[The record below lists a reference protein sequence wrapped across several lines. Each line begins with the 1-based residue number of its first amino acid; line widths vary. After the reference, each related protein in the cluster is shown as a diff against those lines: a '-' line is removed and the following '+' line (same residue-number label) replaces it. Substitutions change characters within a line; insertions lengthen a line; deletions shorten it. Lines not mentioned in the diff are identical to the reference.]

1 MSTSAESRYKALETD
16 RQPFIDRAREAS
28 KLTLPYVMPEEGHN
42 SHSRLYTPFQ
52 GIGARGVNNLAS
64 KLLLA
69 LLAPNAPFFR
79 LNFDEPKLRAEGATQ
94 AIITE
99 MESALQRV
107 EDSVMEEI
115 SRQSYRVGVHEALKN
130 LIITGNALL
139 YIPPEGG
146 LRVFHL
152 DRYVVSRDPMGNPVK
167 IITKETLNYNTL
179 TEELKEAAGSLEGE
193 TGGKTC
199 DLFTCV
205 ELVDGK
211 WQVHQEIKGNV
222 IQSSIGSF
230 PKGKLPYIPL
240 RFSKID
246 GEDYGRGYVEEYL
259 GDLISLETLT
269 QSIVEGSAAAAKV
282 LFLVNPN
289 GTTRAKTLAESP
301 NGAITQGN
309 AQDVSVLQL
318 DKFNDFRI
326 AADTANTI
334 KERLG
339 QAFLLTSGV
348 VRNAERVTAEEIR
361 MLTMELESA
370 LGGLYSLLSNELQ
383 LPMVN
388 RVMDLMTTDK
398 RLPNL
403 PKDLVKPVIITGVEA
418 LGRGNDLQK
427 LDMFLAGAAQV
438 VGPQA
443 IGQFVNVEEYFK
455 RRATS
460 LGIKTA
466 GLIKTQE
473 EMQQEMQ
480 QAQMMEMASKVA
492 PQGAA
497 ALGNIARDA
506 ASAPPEGAP
515 EESQQQQQQP

>member
-1 MSTSAESRYKALETD
+1 
-16 RQPFIDRAREAS
+16 
-28 KLTLPYVMPEEGHN
+28 MPEDGHN
-42 SHSRLYTPFQ
+42 SHSRLETPFQ

-79 LNFDEPKLRAEGATQ
+79 LNFDEPKLREEGATQ
-94 AIITE
+94 EMITE
-99 MESALQRV
+99 LESALQHV
-107 EDSVMEEI
+107 EDAVMDEI
-115 SRQSYRVGVHEALKN
+115 SRQSYRVGIHEVLKN
-130 LIITGNALL
+130 LIVTGNALI
-139 YIPPEGG
+139 YIPKEGG
-146 LRVFHL
+146 IRVFHL
-152 DRYVVSRDPMGNPVK
+152 DRYVISRDPMGNPIK
-167 IITKETLNYNTL
+167 IITKESLNYNTL
-179 TEELKEAAGSLEGE
+179 SEDLKRAAGYLEGE
-193 TGGKTC
+193 TTGKNC

-205 ELVDGK
+205 ELDGDK
-211 WQVHQEIKGNV
+211 WKVHQEIKGNIV
-222 IQSSIGSF
+222 EGSVGFF
-230 PKGKLPYIPL
+230 PKDKLPYIPL

-246 GEDYGRGYVEEYL
+246 GEDYGRGYVEEYI

-269 QSIVEGSAAAAKV
+269 QAIVEGSAAAAKV

-289 GTTRAKTLAESP
+289 GTTRAKTLSESP

-309 AQDVSVLQL
+309 ANDVSVLQL
-318 DKFNDFRI
+318 NKYNDFRV

-388 RVMDLMTTDK
+388 RVMDIMSSDK
-398 RLPNL
+398 RLPKL

-427 LDMFLAGAAQV
+427 LDLFLAGAAQV

-443 IGQFVNVEEYFK
+443 IAQFVNVEEYFK

-460 LGIKTA
+460 LGIKTR

-473 EMQQEMQ
+473 EIQQQMQ
-480 QAQMMEMASKVA
+480 QAQMMSLAERAA

-497 ALGNIARDA
+497 AFADIARQNA
-506 ASAPPEGAP
+506 AAQSEQPDEA
-515 EESQQQQQQP
+515 QQQQQQ

>member
-1 MSTSAESRYKALETD
+1 MNTSAESRYNALESE

-28 KLTLPYVMPEEGHN
+28 KLTLPYVMPEDGHN

-79 LNFDEPKLRAEGATQ
+79 LNFDEAKLRAEGATQ
-94 AIITE
+94 EIITE
-99 MESALQRV
+99 MEAALQSV

-130 LIITGNALL
+130 LIITGNSLL

-152 DRYVVSRDPMGNPVK
+152 DRYVISRDPMGNPLK
-167 IITKETLNYNTL
+167 IITRETLNYNTL
-179 TEELKEAAGSLEGE
+179 TDELKAAAGYLEGE
-193 TGGKTC
+193 TTGKNC

-205 ELVDGK
+205 ELVDDK
-211 WQVHQEIKGNV
+211 WHVHQEIKGNV
-222 IQSSIGSF
+222 IESSMGSF
-230 PKGKLPYIPL
+230 PKDKLPYIPL

-269 QSIVEGSAAAAKV
+269 QAIVEGSAAAAKV

-326 AADTANTI
+326 ASDTANTI

-361 MLTMELESA
+361 MLTLELESS

-388 RVMDLMTTDK
+388 RVMGLMTEDK
-398 RLPNL
+398 RLPKL

-443 IGQFVNVEEYFK
+443 IGQFVKVDEYFK

-480 QAQMMEMASKVA
+480 QAQMMEMASKAA

-506 ASAPPEGAP
+506 AAAPPEAPP
-515 EESQQQQQQP
+515 EESQQQP

>member
-1 MSTSAESRYKALETD
+1 MNSTSIESQYGSLESE
-16 RQPFIDRAREAS
+16 RRPFLDRARQAS
-28 KLTLPYVMPEEGHN
+28 KLTLPYVMPEDGHN
-42 SHSRLYTPFQ
+42 SHSRLETPFQ

-79 LNFDEPKLRAEGATQ
+79 LNFDEPKLRQEGATQ
-94 AIITE
+94 EIISE
-99 MESALQRV
+99 MEVALQRV
-107 EDSVMEEI
+107 EESVMEEI
-115 SRQSYRVGVHEALKN
+115 SRQSYRVGVHELLKH
-130 LIITGNALL
+130 LIVTGNSLC
-139 YIPPEGG
+139 YIPEEGG
-146 LRVFHL
+146 MRVFHL
-152 DRYVVSRDPMGNPVK
+152 DRFVIKRDPMGNPVK
-167 IITKETLNYNTL
+167 IITKETLDYNTL
-179 TEELKEAAGSLEGE
+179 SDELKQAAGYLEGE
-193 TGGKTC
+193 VFGREC

-205 ELVDGK
+205 ELKDGD
-211 WQVHQEIKGNV
+211 WMVRQEIKGNIV
-222 IQSSIGSF
+222 EGSVGIY
-230 PKGKLPYIPL
+230 KKEKLPYIPL

-269 QSIVEGSAAAAKV
+269 QAIVEGSAAAAKV

-309 AQDVSVLQL
+309 ANDVSVLQL
-318 DKFNDFRI
+318 NKAADFSI
-326 AADTANTI
+326 AAQTANTI

-348 VRNAERVTAEEIR
+348 VRQAERVTAEEIR

-388 RVMDLMTTDK
+388 RVMDIMAKKK
-398 RLPNL
+398 RMPKL

-427 LDMFLAGAAQV
+427 LDLFLAGAAQV

-443 IGQFVNVEEYFK
+443 LGQFVNVEEYFK

-460 LGIKTA
+460 LGIKTR

-473 EMQQEMQ
+473 EIQQ
-480 QAQMMEMASKVA
+480 QAQQSQMMSMAEKAA
-492 PQGAA
+492 PQGVA
-497 ALGNIARDA
+497 ALGNIAREA
-506 ASAPPEGAP
+506 VSQQGAQP
-515 EESQQQQQQP
+515 EEEATEPQ

>member
-1 MSTSAESRYKALETD
+1 MHETSIESQYIALESE
-16 RQPFIDRAREAS
+16 RRPFLDRARQAS
-28 KLTLPYVMPEEGHN
+28 KLTLPYVMPEDGHN
-42 SHSRLYTPFQ
+42 SHSRLETPFQ
-52 GIGARGVNNLAS
+52 GVGARGVNNLAS

-79 LNFDEPKLRAEGATQ
+79 LNFDEAKLREEGATQ
-94 AIITE
+94 EIISE
-99 MESALQRV
+99 MEIALQRV
-107 EDSVMEEI
+107 EETVMEEI
-115 SRQSYRVGVHEALKN
+115 SRQSYRVGVHELLKN
-130 LIITGNALL
+130 LIVTGNALC
-139 YIPPEGG
+139 YIPEEGG
-146 LRVFHL
+146 MRVFHL
-152 DRYVVSRDPMGNPVK
+152 DRYVIQRDPMGNPVK
-167 IITKETLNYNTL
+167 IITKESLNYNTL
-179 TEELKEAAGSLEGE
+179 PEAAKEAAGYLEGDSMGRE
-193 TGGKTC
+193 C
-199 DLFTCV
+199 DLYTCV
-205 ELVDGK
+205 KLMDNK
-211 WQVHQEIKGNV
+211 WMVHQEIKGT
-222 IQSSIGSF
+222 IIEGSVGTF
-230 PKGKLPYIPL
+230 SKEKLPYIPL

-269 QSIVEGSAAAAKV
+269 QAIVEGSAAAAKV

-309 AQDVSVLQL
+309 VNDVSVLQL
-318 DKFNDFRI
+318 NK
-326 AADTANTI
+326 AADFSIASQTINSI

-348 VRNAERVTAEEIR
+348 VRQAERVTAEEIR

-388 RVMDLMTTDK
+388 RVMDIMAKQK
-398 RLPNL
+398 RMPKL

-427 LDMFLAGAAQV
+427 LDLFLAGAAQV

-460 LGIKTA
+460 LGIKTR

-473 EMQQEMQ
+473 EIQQQMQQS
-480 QAQMMEMASKVA
+480 QMMAMAEKAA
-492 PQGAA
+492 PQGVA
-497 ALGNIARDA
+497 ALGNIARESMA
-506 ASAPPEGAP
+506 NEAQAEEAPPP
-515 EESQQQQQQP
+515 EQ

>member
-1 MSTSAESRYKALETD
+1 MSTSAESRYNALETD

-79 LNFDEPKLRAEGATQ
+79 LNFDEPKLRADGATQ
-94 AIITE
+94 EIITE

-167 IITKETLNYNTL
+167 IITRETLNYNTL

-193 TGGKTC
+193 TTGKTC

-205 ELVDGK
+205 ELVDEM

-230 PKGKLPYIPL
+230 PEGKLPYIPL

-269 QSIVEGSAAAAKV
+269 QAIVEGSAAAAKV

-318 DKFNDFRI
+318 DKFNDFKI
-326 AADTANTI
+326 TADTANTI

-388 RVMDLMTTDK
+388 RVMDLMTADK

-403 PKDLVKPVIITGVEA
+403 PRDLVKPVIITGVEA

-443 IGQFVNVEEYFK
+443 IGQYVNVEEYFK

-460 LGIKTA
+460 LGIKTL

-480 QAQMMEMASKVA
+480 QAQMMEMASKAA
-492 PQGAA
+492 PQGAT

-506 ASAPPEGAP
+506 AAAPPEAP
-515 EESQQQQQQP
+515 PEQAQQQP